1 MVLALYVVAGVM
13 VAGGLLAIYSGSDII
28 VMERGWTM
36 VISGSVMAASGAL
49 LAGIATAVAR
59 LQMLEGEFAR
69 LSDRLP
75 SPNAPSFT
83 LPEMTVETAPPA
95 ERRSSPP
102 PERRSPPPLAAVPEI
117 RERLAESLADH
128 LAEHKDLDIAPEP
141 ILAPPSVE
149 RPRAE
154 PPPLTAAAEVHDD
167 LFDQPDLVLPEPK
180 GETASGPETKPAS
193 QAAEAGPPEADEEP
207 TPATVVGTY
216 NSGGNFYIMYSDG
229 SIEAETPAGKFRFTS
244 LDELKDF
251 IAAGGDRPKAAA
263 PV

>member
-1 MVLALYVVAGVM
+1 MVLALYAVAGVM

-59 LQMLEGEFAR
+59 LQMLESEFAR
-69 LSDRLP
+69 LSDRLGRP
-75 SPNAPSFT
+75 ETPAFT
-83 LPEMTVETAPPA
+83 LPPGTTVETAPA
-95 ERRSSPP
+95 ERRSA
-102 PERRSPPPLAAVPEI
+102 PPLTPFPDI
-117 RERLAESLADH
+117 
-128 LAEHKDLDIAPEP
+128 AEHKDLDIAPEP
-141 ILAPPSVE
+141 IVAPPPVE
-149 RPRAE
+149 RPRIE
-154 PPPLTAAAEVHDD
+154 PPPATAADVNDD
-167 LFDQPDLVLPEPK
+167 LFDGSGLEVDVPAPKAEPVVQAEPGPAPKAAAPEV
-180 GETASGPETKPAS
+180 E
-193 QAAEAGPPEADEEP
+193 EEP
-207 TPATVVGTY
+207 SPPTVVGTY

-229 SIEAETPAGKFRFTS
+229 SIEAETPAGKFRFDS

>member
-13 VAGGLLAIYSGSDII
+13 VAGGVLAIYSGSDII

-69 LSDRLP
+69 LSDRLSRPAAPTFSLP
-75 SPNAPSFT
+75 SDLSAET
-83 LPEMTVETAPPA
+83 L
-95 ERRSSPP
+95 S
-102 PERRSPPPLAAVPEI
+102 PERRSAPPLTAPSDIAAH
-117 RERLAESLADH
+117 R
-128 LAEHKDLDIAPEP
+128 DLDIAPEP
-141 ILAPPSVE
+141 ILAPAPAPPAPRVETAPAPSPE
-149 RPRAE
+149 GRIEPLDQPGREAAAAHREEPREAAAPESAEE
-154 PPPLTAAAEVHDD
+154 PPP
-167 LFDQPDLVLPEPK
+167 
-180 GETASGPETKPAS
+180 
-193 QAAEAGPPEADEEP
+193 
-207 TPATVVGTY
+207 TVVGTY

-229 SIEAETPAGKFRFTS
+229 SIEAETPAGKFRFNS

-263 PV
+263 PG